1 LVAATISGAAC
12 VFSSYQLARQQ
23 LLNRSV
29 LKEDSGSIGAESQ
42 DVGNIGQV
50 GRHKQFDDTTVV
62 RAARD
67 VFWQRGYASTSLA
80 DLEAA
85 TALSRSSLYVT
96 YGSKRGLFDRALR
109 NYLDE
114 VIWPMLAPME
124 AAGAGREEIV
134 GYFLAQA
141 ANLRGSRHSVLTQ
154 GCLIANTSTELNVL
168 DADAVQVVLEYRNRV
183 RAAIFHALG
192 GMAESVHDREAKAD
206 ILTATQI
213 GVMITAR
220 VDPIAAAKL
229 AETVA
234 TDVKTW

>member
-1 LVAATISGAAC
+1 
-12 VFSSYQLARQQ
+12 
-23 LLNRSV
+23 
-29 LKEDSGSIGAESQ
+29 
-42 DVGNIGQV
+42 V
-50 GRHKQFDDTTVV
+50 GRQKQFDDTTVV

-85 TALSRSSLYVT
+85 TRLSRSSVYLT

-114 VIWPMLAPME
+114 LIWPMLAPME
-124 AAGAGREEIV
+124 ATGAGREEIV

-141 ANLRGSRHSVLTQ
+141 ANLQSSPKSVLTH

-168 DADAVQVVLEYRNRV
+168 DADAVRVVLEYRNRV

-192 GMAESVHDREAKAD
+192 GMAESGYDRAAKAE
-206 ILTATQI
+206 ILAATQI
-213 GVMITAR
+213 GVMISAR

-229 AETVA
+229 AETIA
-234 TDVKTW
+234 TDVKGW

>member
-1 LVAATISGAAC
+1 
-12 VFSSYQLARQQ
+12 
-23 LLNRSV
+23 
-29 LKEDSGSIGAESQ
+29 
-42 DVGNIGQV
+42 V
-50 GRHKQFDDTTVV
+50 GRLKQFDDATVV

-67 VFWQRGYASTSLA
+67 LFWQRGYASTSLA

-85 TALSRSSLYVT
+85 TGLSRSSLYLT

-114 VIWPMLAPME
+114 VIWPLLAPME
-124 AAGAGREEIV
+124 ATGAGREEIV

-141 ANLRGSRHSVLTQ
+141 ANLAGPPDSVLTH

-168 DADAVQVVLEYRNRV
+168 DSEAVQVVLEYRNRV

-192 GMAESVHDREAKAD
+192 GMAESIHDREAKAD
-206 ILTATQI
+206 ILAATQI

-220 VDPIAAAKL
+220 VNPMAAAKL
-229 AETVA
+229 AETIA

>member
-1 LVAATISGAAC
+1 
-12 VFSSYQLARQQ
+12 
-23 LLNRSV
+23 
-29 LKEDSGSIGAESQ
+29 
-42 DVGNIGQV
+42 V
-50 GRHKQFDDTTVV
+50 GRQKQFDDATVV

-85 TALSRSSLYVT
+85 TGLSRSSMYQT

-124 AAGAGREEIV
+124 ATGAGREEIV

-141 ANLRGSRHSVLTQ
+141 ANLRQPPSSVLTR

-192 GMAESVHDREAKAD
+192 GMAESVHDREAKAE
-206 ILTATQI
+206 ILVSTQI
-213 GVMITAR
+213 GVMISAR

-229 AETVA
+229 AETIA

>member
-1 LVAATISGAAC
+1 MG
-12 VFSSYQLARQQ
+12 RQ
-23 LLNRSV
+23 
-29 LKEDSGSIGAESQ
+29 
-42 DVGNIGQV
+42 
-50 GRHKQFDDTTVV
+50 KQFDDATAV

-67 VFWQRGYASTSLA
+67 TFWRRGYASTSLA

-85 TALSRSSLYVT
+85 TGLSRSSLYVT

-114 VIWPMLAPME
+114 LIWPMIAPME
-124 AAGAGREEIV
+124 APGAGRAQIV

-141 ANLRGSRHSVLTQ
+141 ANLRRSRRSVLTQ

-168 DADAVQVVLEYRNRV
+168 DGDAARIVLEYRNRV

-192 GMAESVHDREAKAD
+192 GMEKTVHDCEVKAG
-206 ILTATQI
+206 ILAATQI
-213 GVMITAR
+213 GVMISAR

-229 AETVA
+229 AETIA

>member
-1 LVAATISGAAC
+1 
-12 VFSSYQLARQQ
+12 
-23 LLNRSV
+23 
-29 LKEDSGSIGAESQ
+29 
-42 DVGNIGQV
+42 V
-50 GRHKQFDDTTVV
+50 GRQKQFDDTTVV

-85 TALSRSSLYVT
+85 TGLSRSSMYLT
-96 YGSKRGLFDRALR
+96 YGSKRGLFDRALC

-124 AAGAGREEIV
+124 ANGAGREEIV

-141 ANLRGSRHSVLTQ
+141 ANLRRSPKSVLTH
-154 GCLIANTSTELNVL
+154 GCLIANTSTELNIL
-168 DADAVQVVLEYRNRV
+168 DADAVQIVVEYRNRV
-183 RAAIFHALG
+183 REAIFHALG
-192 GMAESVHDREAKAD
+192 GMAERIHNREAKAD
-206 ILTATQI
+206 ILAATQI

-220 VDPIAAAKL
+220 VNPIAAAKL
-229 AETVA
+229 AETIA

>member
-1 LVAATISGAAC
+1 MG
-12 VFSSYQLARQQ
+12 RQ
-23 LLNRSV
+23 
-29 LKEDSGSIGAESQ
+29 
-42 DVGNIGQV
+42 
-50 GRHKQFDDTTVV
+50 KQFDDTTVV

-67 VFWQRGYASTSLA
+67 VFWQRGYASTSMA

-85 TALSRSSLYVT
+85 TGLSRSSMYLT

-109 NYLDE
+109 TYLE
-114 VIWPMLAPME
+114 ELSWPMLAPME
-124 AAGAGREEIV
+124 ATGAGREEIV

-141 ANLRGSRHSVLTQ
+141 ANLRQSSDSVLTH

-168 DADAVQVVLEYRNRV
+168 DAEAVEVVLEYRNRV

-192 GMAESVHDREAKAD
+192 GMAETIHDRDAKAD
-206 ILTATQI
+206 ILAATQI

-220 VDPIAAAKL
+220 VNPIAAAKL
-229 AETVA
+229 AETIA

>member
-1 LVAATISGAAC
+1 
-12 VFSSYQLARQQ
+12 
-23 LLNRSV
+23 
-29 LKEDSGSIGAESQ
+29 
-42 DVGNIGQV
+42 V
-50 GRHKQFDDTTVV
+50 GRLKQFDDTTVV

-67 VFWQRGYASTSLA
+67 LFWQCGYASTSLA

-85 TALSRSSLYVT
+85 TGLSRSSLYMT

-124 AAGAGREEIV
+124 ATGAGREEIV

-141 ANLRGSRHSVLTQ
+141 ANLQGSPDSVLTH

-168 DADAVQVVLEYRNRV
+168 DSEAVQVVLEYRNRV

-192 GMAESVHDREAKAD
+192 GMAESLHDRESKAD
-206 ILTATQI
+206 ILAATQI

-220 VDPIAAAKL
+220 VSPIAAAKL
-229 AETVA
+229 AETIA
-234 TDVKTW
+234 TDIKTW

>member
-1 LVAATISGAAC
+1 
-12 VFSSYQLARQQ
+12 
-23 LLNRSV
+23 
-29 LKEDSGSIGAESQ
+29 
-42 DVGNIGQV
+42 V
-50 GRHKQFDDTTVV
+50 GRQKQFDETTVV

-67 VFWQRGYASTSLA
+67 VFWQHGYASTSLA
-80 DLEAA
+80 DLDAA
-85 TALSRSSLYVT
+85 TGLSRSSMYLT

-114 VIWPMLAPME
+114 IIWPMLAPME
-124 AAGAGREEIV
+124 ATGAGREEIV

-141 ANLRGSRHSVLTQ
+141 ANLQGSPNSVLTH

-168 DADAVQVVLEYRNRV
+168 DADAVRVVLEYRNRV

-192 GMAESVHDREAKAD
+192 GMAESIHDREAKAE
-206 ILTATQI
+206 ILAATQI
-213 GVMITAR
+213 GVMISAR

-234 TDVKTW
+234 TEVKAW

>member
-1 LVAATISGAAC
+1 
-12 VFSSYQLARQQ
+12 
-23 LLNRSV
+23 
-29 LKEDSGSIGAESQ
+29 
-42 DVGNIGQV
+42 V
-50 GRHKQFDDTTVV
+50 GRQKQFDDTTVV

-85 TALSRSSLYVT
+85 TGLSRSSMYQT

-114 VIWPMLAPME
+114 LIWPMLAPME
-124 AAGAGREEIV
+124 ATGAGREEII

-141 ANLRGSRHSVLTQ
+141 ANLQRSPNSVLTR

-192 GMAESVHDREAKAD
+192 GMAESVHDREAKAE
-206 ILTATQI
+206 ILVSTQI
-213 GVMITAR
+213 GVMISAR

-229 AETVA
+229 AETIA

>member
-1 LVAATISGAAC
+1 M
-12 VFSSYQLARQQ
+12 
-23 LLNRSV
+23 
-29 LKEDSGSIGAESQ
+29 
-42 DVGNIGQV
+42 
-50 GRHKQFDDTTVV
+50 GRHKQFDDTVVV

-67 VFWQRGYASTSLA
+67 VFWRRGYASTSLA

-85 TALSRSSLYVT
+85 TGLSRSSLYLT

-109 NYLDE
+109 SYLDE
-114 VIWPMLAPME
+114 LIWPMLAPME
-124 AAGAGREEIV
+124 ASGAGREEIV

-141 ANLRGSRHSVLTQ
+141 ANLRRSRRSVLTH

-192 GMAESVHDREAKAD
+192 GMAEPIHDREAKAE
-206 ILTATQI
+206 ILAATQI
-213 GVMITAR
+213 GVMISAR
-220 VDPIAAAKL
+220 VDPLAAAKL
-229 AETVA
+229 AETIA

>member
-1 LVAATISGAAC
+1 MG
-12 VFSSYQLARQQ
+12 RQ
-23 LLNRSV
+23 
-29 LKEDSGSIGAESQ
+29 
-42 DVGNIGQV
+42 
-50 GRHKQFDDTTVV
+50 KQFDDTTVV

-80 DLEAA
+80 DLEAV
-85 TALSRSSLYVT
+85 TGLSRSSMYLT

-124 AAGAGREEIV
+124 TAGAGREEIV

-141 ANLRGSRHSVLTQ
+141 ANLQSSPKSVLTH

-168 DADAVQVVLEYRNRV
+168 DADAVQFVLEYRNRV

-192 GMAESVHDREAKAD
+192 GMAESIHDREAKAE
-206 ILTATQI
+206 ILAATQI

-220 VDPIAAAKL
+220 VSPIAAAKL
-229 AETVA
+229 AETIA

>member
-1 LVAATISGAAC
+1 MTA
-12 VFSSYQLARQQ
+12 
-23 LLNRSV
+23 
-29 LKEDSGSIGAESQ
+29 
-42 DVGNIGQV
+42 V
-50 GRHKQFDDTTVV
+50 GRQKQFDDTTVV

-67 VFWQRGYASTSLA
+67 LFWQRGYASTSLA

-85 TALSRSSLYVT
+85 TGLSRSSMYLT
-96 YGSKRGLFDRALR
+96 YDSKRGLFDRALR

-114 VIWPMLAPME
+114 MIWPMLAPME
-124 AAGAGREEIV
+124 ATGAGREEIV
-134 GYFLAQA
+134 NYFLAQA
-141 ANLRGSRHSVLTQ
+141 ANLQSSPNSVLTH

-168 DADAVQVVLEYRNRV
+168 DADAVRVVLEYRNRV

-192 GMAESVHDREAKAD
+192 GMAESIHDREAKAE
-206 ILTATQI
+206 ILAATQI
-213 GVMITAR
+213 GVMISAR

>member
-1 LVAATISGAAC
+1 
-12 VFSSYQLARQQ
+12 
-23 LLNRSV
+23 
-29 LKEDSGSIGAESQ
+29 
-42 DVGNIGQV
+42 V
-50 GRHKQFDDTTVV
+50 GRQKQFDDTTVV

-85 TALSRSSLYVT
+85 TRLSRSSVYLT

-114 VIWPMLAPME
+114 LIWPVLAPME
-124 AAGAGREEIV
+124 ATGAGREEIV
-134 GYFLAQA
+134 AYFLAQA
-141 ANLRGSRHSVLTQ
+141 ANLQSSTKSVLTH

-168 DADAVQVVLEYRNRV
+168 DADAVRVVLEYRNRV

-192 GMAESVHDREAKAD
+192 GMAEIHDREAKAE
-206 ILTATQI
+206 ILAATQI
-213 GVMITAR
+213 GVMISAR

-229 AETVA
+229 AQTIA
-234 TDVKTW
+234 ADVKGW

>member
-1 LVAATISGAAC
+1 
-12 VFSSYQLARQQ
+12 
-23 LLNRSV
+23 
-29 LKEDSGSIGAESQ
+29 
-42 DVGNIGQV
+42 V
-50 GRHKQFDDTTVV
+50 GRQKQFDDTAVV

-80 DLEAA
+80 DLETA
-85 TALSRSSLYVT
+85 TGLSRSSLYLT

-114 VIWPMLAPME
+114 LIWPMLAPME
-124 AAGAGREEIV
+124 ATGAGPEEIA

-141 ANLRGSRHSVLTQ
+141 ANLQGPPDSVLTR

-168 DADAVQVVLEYRNRV
+168 DTEAVQVVLEYRTRV

-192 GMAESVHDREAKAD
+192 GMAKSVHDREAKAD
-206 ILTATQI
+206 ILAAAQI
-213 GVMITAR
+213 GVMISAR

-229 AETVA
+229 AETIA

>member
-1 LVAATISGAAC
+1 M
-12 VFSSYQLARQQ
+12 
-23 LLNRSV
+23 
-29 LKEDSGSIGAESQ
+29 
-42 DVGNIGQV
+42 
-50 GRHKQFDDTTVV
+50 GRHKQFDDAVVV

-85 TALSRSSLYVT
+85 TGLSRSSMYAT

-109 NYLDE
+109 NYLE
-114 VIWPMLAPME
+114 ELIWPMLAPME
-124 AAGAGREEIV
+124 ATGAGREEIV

-141 ANLRGSRHSVLTQ
+141 ANLRRSRRSVLTQ

-168 DADAVQVVLEYRNRV
+168 DADAVEVVLEYRNRV

-192 GMAESVHDREAKAD
+192 GMTETIHDRAAKAE
-206 ILTATQI
+206 ILAATQI
-213 GVMITAR
+213 GVMISAR

-234 TDVKTW
+234 TDLKDW

>member
-1 LVAATISGAAC
+1 MTA
-12 VFSSYQLARQQ
+12 
-23 LLNRSV
+23 
-29 LKEDSGSIGAESQ
+29 
-42 DVGNIGQV
+42 V
-50 GRHKQFDDTTVV
+50 GRQKQFDDTTVV

-67 VFWQRGYASTSLA
+67 LFWQRGYASTSLA

-85 TALSRSSLYVT
+85 TGLSRSSMYLT

-109 NYLDE
+109 SYLEE

-124 AAGAGREEIV
+124 ATGSGREEIV

-141 ANLRGSRHSVLTQ
+141 ANLQDSPNSVLTH

-192 GMAESVHDREAKAD
+192 GMAESVHDREAKAE
-206 ILTATQI
+206 ILVSTQI
-213 GVMITAR
+213 GVMISAR

-229 AETVA
+229 AETIA